1 MNSNASSNPSQQQ
14 VTLHP
19 NLQAALSSLD
29 VSLENEIHQ
38 FQQHQKQRKAL
49 SQSKIASSSSS
60 TSTSS
65 PPEMSPDSS
74 AITTS
79 DWEETSQFDEPKGY
93 LASSEELLQK
103 LTQYTE
109 TKTSSPEEI
118 PPPNPEE
125 FSQKASTRSWY
136 SYLFTPLGVAGILIF
151 LLSGTLLTMMLINM
165 GEDRF
170 RTPSSPNSQTNPTP
184 TPSSQVEPPSP
195 PKETESSSSEPEIP
209 NRPNLAKDEFIDL
222 DLENLVEAEPADQAA
237 EEIEVPS
244 SITPSCGSNLYCVM
258 VENPSQS
265 EYETTRQLVADA
277 YLRQIPDVGQVLQV
291 GAFDSESRAQEL
303 LQKLEQR
310 GVSATI
316 YLP

>member
-1 MNSNASSNPSQQQ
+1 MNSNASSNPSQEQ

-38 FQQHQKQRKAL
+38 FQQQRKAL

-60 TSTSS
+60 ASISS
-65 PPEMSPDSS
+65 PREMSRESS

-109 TKTSSPEEI
+109 TKTSSAETT

-125 FSQKASTRSWY
+125 FSHKASTRSWY

-170 RTPSSPNSQTNPTP
+170 RTPSSPNSQASPNPTP

-209 NRPNLAKDEFIDL
+209 NRPNLAKDEFIEL

-310 GVSATI
+310 GVYATI